1 LDYGHKY
8 IPNYYFD
15 SFNIFKTIFND
26 LDNEIINF
34 NSQIFFKDQLIARN
48 MDLIE
53 KTIKIS
59 SFFDFLKKPWHVDG
73 CKNIPIVTETLV

>member
-8 IPNYYFD
+8 IPSYYFD

-48 MDLIE
+48 MDLTE
-53 KTIKIS
+53 KTI
-59 SFFDFLKKPWHVDG
+59 
-73 CKNIPIVTETLV
+73 